1 MVLFFIGYQSE
12 LLNRPERIKVE
23 INFVDKTLYPLE
35 KKVLQSYIEGIG
47 SEKIEFLYKDQ
58 WKEYTTKIQLDC
70 YTPEEIFVEKCRA
83 AMTRRTYK
91 LRDMIDIYFIEENYG
106 ITVED
111 CREKIIEKTN
121 FMLDL
126 YGRYRENIR
135 NKIFPRPDRYNE
147 EMDLMIIEIPKD
159 LIPSI
164 KRIHEDLKEVKD
176 SII

>member
-1 MVLFFIGYQSE
+1 MVFFIGYHSG

-23 INFVDKTLYPLE
+23 INFVDKTLYSLE

-47 SEKIEFLYKDQ
+47 SEKIEFLYKEQ
-58 WKEYTTKIQLDC
+58 WEEYTKKIKLNC

-91 LRDMIDIYFIEENYG
+91 LRDMIDIYHIEEKYG
-106 ITVED
+106 ITVEN

-126 YGRYRENIR
+126 YDRYRENIR
-135 NKIFPRPDRYNE
+135 NKIYPRPDPYNE
-147 EMDLMIIEIPKD
+147 EMDLMIIEIPDD

-164 KRIHEDLKEVKD
+164 KSIHEDLKEVKD
-176 SII
+176 SIV